1 MMIHVDNHDHDNNN
15 HDHYDL
21 VMIMI
26 MNMIIMIMTIIR
38 EVETA
43 KEGRL
48 GLARELRRQLVA
60 GEQVG
65 FFNMVAVVIVVV
77 VVAVV
82 VMVVMGVMMV
92 VTVVVVIQ
100 MLFTSQAE
108 LVGCG
113 DGRKLSCLSPIGD
126 YSDYPDHCLSS

>member
-1 MMIHVDNHDHDNNN
+1 
-15 HDHYDL
+15 
-21 VMIMI
+21 MIMI

-65 FFNMVAVVIVVV
+65 FFNMVVVV
-77 VVAVV
+77 VVV
-82 VMVVMGVMMV
+82 VMVVVMMMV
-92 VTVVVVIQ
+92 VIMVVVKVVMVVVMVEI
-100 MLFTSQAE
+100 
-108 LVGCG
+108 
-113 DGRKLSCLSPIGD
+113 
-126 YSDYPDHCLSS
+126 